1 MNLRLI
7 SALAAIIFI
16 FNGCAPNKKAA
27 SGIGSEQFKEKVY
40 YLASPELKGRYPG
53 TQESAKASEYISRAF
68 KKDGLTFINEKGF
81 QNFDVVTS
89 AQIGK
94 NNQCIIGH
102 FSAKQEKDFIPVAYS
117 SNDTVQGSIVFAGYG
132 FSINQDSLK
141 WDDYKSIDVKNKI
154 VLIFRGDPDY
164 DKNVSAFN
172 RYNGDRS
179 KVLLAKEKGAKAV
192 ILVSPK
198 TVDKSDDLISLR
210 GGQSSAGIP
219 VIHVKRAVADSIF
232 KNYTTSTEALD
243 KLIKHTRKSASI
255 EMPLKI
261 KVITDIQQKKAMTR
275 NVIGILPGTD
285 PVLKNEYIVIGGH
298 YDHLGLGGPGSG
310 SRKPDTIGIHYGAD
324 DNASGAS
331 MVMGLAQK
339 LSKQKHLL
347 KRSIIFITFDAEEEG
362 LLGSK
367 YFVNHPVVSLTSI
380 KAMIN
385 LDMVGRLSEKK
396 PLQVY
401 GNGTA
406 LELDSIV
413 KVHLKKYTF
422 QPIYHPGGTGP
433 SDHASFYSK
442 NIPVLFFM
450 TDLHTDYHTPS
461 DTPDKINYQGMEEIA
476 SLAFDI
482 VTDIANRPKAL
493 TFKEVDSPAET
504 TSARPYKVSMGIMPD
519 FASTDN
525 SGVRVDAVTK
535 GRPAEKGG
543 ILKGDVI
550 ISINGAP
557 VKNIQDYMFQLGKCN
572 SGDKVK
578 VEVKRT
584 DRTVLLEVQ
593 L

>member
-1 MNLRLI
+1 
-7 SALAAIIFI
+7 
-16 FNGCAPNKKAA
+16 
-27 SGIGSEQFKEKVY
+27 
-40 YLASPELKGRYPG
+40 
-53 TQESAKASEYISRAF
+53 
-68 KKDGLTFINEKGF
+68 
-81 QNFDVVTS
+81 
-89 AQIGK
+89 
-94 NNQCIIGH
+94 
-102 FSAKQEKDFIPVAYS
+102 
-117 SNDTVQGSIVFAGYG
+117 
-132 FSINQDSLK
+132 
-141 WDDYKSIDVKNKI
+141 
-154 VLIFRGDPDY
+154 
-164 DKNVSAFN
+164 
-172 RYNGDRS
+172 
-179 KVLLAKEKGAKAV
+179 
-192 ILVSPK
+192 
-198 TVDKSDDLISLR
+198 
-210 GGQSSAGIP
+210 
-219 VIHVKRAVADSIF
+219 
-232 KNYTTSTEALD
+232 
-243 KLIKHTRKSASI
+243 
-255 EMPLKI
+255 
-261 KVITDIQQKKAMTR
+261 
-275 NVIGILPGTD
+275 
-285 PVLKNEYIVIGGH
+285 
-298 YDHLGLGGPGSG
+298 
-310 SRKPDTIGIHYGAD
+310 
-324 DNASGAS
+324 
-331 MVMGLAQK
+331 
-339 LSKQKHLL
+339 
-347 KRSIIFITFDAEEEG
+347 
-362 LLGSK
+362 
-367 YFVNHPVVSLTSI
+367 
-380 KAMIN
+380 MIN

-504 TSARPYKVSMGIMPD
+504 TSARPYKVSIGIMPD

>member
-1 MNLRLI
+1 MNLRLT
-7 SALAAIIFI
+7 SALLVIIFI
-16 FNGCAPNKKAA
+16 FNGCAPSKKAG
-27 SGIGSEQFKEKVY
+27 SGIASEQLKEKVY

-53 TQESAKASEYISRAF
+53 TPESAKASEYISKAF
-68 KKDGLTFINEKGF
+68 KKDGLRFLTEHGF
-81 QNFDVVTS
+81 QNFDVVT
-89 AQIGK
+89 ATQIGK
-94 NNQCIIGH
+94 NNQCIIGQY
-102 FSAKQEKDFIPVAYS
+102 SAKQEKDFIPVAYS
-117 SNDTVQGSIVFAGYG
+117 SSDTVQSSIAFAGYG

-141 WDDYKSIDVKNKI
+141 WDDYKSMDVKNKI

-164 DKNVSAFN
+164 DKNVSPFN

-232 KNYTTSTEALD
+232 NYYSTSTDALE

-255 EMPLKI
+255 ELPLKLKI
-261 KVITDIQQKKAMTR
+261 ITDIQQKKAMTK
-275 NVIGILPGTD
+275 NVIGLLPGTD

-339 LSKQKHLL
+339 LSKQKNLL
-347 KRSIIFITFDAEEEG
+347 KRSILFITFDAEEEG

-367 YFVNHPVVSLTSI
+367 YFVNHPVVPLTSI
-380 KAMIN
+380 KTMIN

-413 KVHLKKYTF
+413 KLHLKKYTF

-476 SLAFDI
+476 SLAADI
-482 VTDIANRPKAL
+482 VTDIANRPKSL

-550 ISINGAP
+550 ITINGAP
-557 VKNIQDYMFQLGKCN
+557 IKNIQDYMFQLGKCN
-572 SGDKVK
+572 TGDKVK
-578 VEVKRT
+578 VEVKRN
-584 DRTVLLEVQ
+584 DHNILLEVQ